1 MKIEIIADDYNKEEF
16 INMLA
21 WIELCGDLGH
31 TCEYF
36 QVGVDGD
43 GAGRLKFKF
52 EDENQQKEYNDII
65 KEMLK
70 IYETEHKDLQM
81 ISFE

>member
-1 MKIEIIADDYNKEEF
+1 MKIEIIADDKNTEEF

-43 GAGRLKFKF
+43 ESGRLKFKF
-52 EDENQQKEYNDII
+52 ADENQQKEYDEIR

-70 IYETEHKDLQM
+70 IYEKENKDLEI